1 MMQSIL
7 SFWALPLRRVAASLN
22 SFLFRIGSFMT
33 LSMSVVIST
42 RRSDLKR
49 CSVSFCLFLLSLA
62 HLPLLVSIF
71 LRMASV
77 L

>member
-1 MMQSIL
+1 
-7 SFWALPLRRVAASLN
+7 
-22 SFLFRIGSFMT
+22 
-33 LSMSVVIST
+33 MSEVIST

-62 HLPLLVSIF
+62 HLPLFVSIF

>member
-7 SFWALPLRRVAASLN
+7 SFWTLPLRMLWASLN
-22 SFLFRIGSFMT
+22 SFLFRTGSFMT
-33 LSMSVVIST
+33 LSMSEVIST

-62 HLPLLVSIF
+62 HLPFLVSIF